1 MVAVSRSCAE
11 LVLEALA
18 IQISFGSLCRAVFLD
33 AVWKGSGKKPEPEPL
48 RSPPKRALNIILC
61 TLVEVSTKIQKKL
74 IAHNITFLKLFKFIC
89 IGYSFGKIDL
99 SIV

>member
-1 MVAVSRSCAE
+1 MITVSRCCAE

-48 RSPPKRALNIILC
+48 RSP
-61 TLVEVSTKIQKKL
+61 L
-74 IAHNITFLKLFKFIC
+74 IVA
-89 IGYSFGKIDL
+89 
-99 SIV
+99 